1 MTSKPAAGAPHAN
14 AQTNEA
20 ESATQAARPVLLLSH
35 VTLEYEHDIRALD
48 DVSLSVAA
56 GERICV
62 LGANGSGK
70 STLASVL
77 CGLLAPDAGEVT
89 LVGQKVYADGGPDFE
104 AYRRARRELGLVFQ
118 NPDDQIVTS
127 VVEDDVAFGPENLGV
142 PSDQIG
148 LRVARELH
156 RVALDDYAKADPT
169 RLSGGQ
175 KQRVTVAGAL
185 AMEPQ
190 VLVLDEPGALL
201 DVRGRRSIMHVMDK
215 LQQAGTTV
223 VHITHFMEEAFQA
236 DRVLV
241 MSQGRIVLEGT
252 PQQVFAHGDELRD
265 LGLEK
270 PFGTRLAEKLRA
282 RGMDVPWAG
291 RKEVMLA
298 AIAGKLPRGDAA
310 QSTST
315 LPANGEKPASAM
327 PDSRTPTASATP
339 AICVDHVSFSYG
351 RPRRGVPSRRA
362 LDDVSF
368 SIAPGT
374 AAAIVG
380 QTGSGK
386 STLLRLICALEVPDS
401 GKVLIGGT
409 DTGSKKGRRRIHGT
423 IGYVM
428 QHPERQ
434 LFAETVA
441 QDVAYGPT
449 NMKLPAEEVA
459 RRVDHALDLVGLSH
473 KRDASPFE
481 LSGGQKRLC
490 AIAGVLAMEPA
501 TLVLDEPTAGL
512 DPQGRL
518 DLRRILERIHARG
531 VTVVQVTH
539 SMEDAAHAQQ
549 VIVLDQSRLLMQ
561 GTPAQVFSRGNEAQ
575 LNACGL
581 GLPRPLRW
589 AHELEALGAPDMG
602 EPLTSTELANAIVA
616 ATERDAAGNP
626 AAPKEA
632 TR

>member
-1 MTSKPAAGAPHAN
+1 MTN
-14 AQTNEA
+14 AEKRD
-20 ESATQAARPVLLLSH
+20 ARASRIQIPVP
-35 VTLEYEHDIRALD
+35 D
-48 DVSLSVAA
+48 
-56 GERICV
+56 
-62 LGANGSGK
+62 
-70 STLASVL
+70 ASVS
-77 CGLLAPDAGEVT
+77 
-89 LVGQKVYADGGPDFE
+89 QI
-104 AYRRARRELGLVFQ
+104 LGLPAVY
-118 NPDDQIVTS
+118 VK
-127 VVEDDVAFGPENLGV
+127 G
-142 PSDQIG
+142 
-148 LRVARELH
+148 AR
-156 RVALDDYAKADPT
+156 K
-169 RLSGGQ
+169 
-175 KQRVTVAGAL
+175 
-185 AMEPQ
+185 
-190 VLVLDEPGALL
+190 
-201 DVRGRRSIMHVMDK
+201 
-215 LQQAGTTV
+215 
-223 VHITHFMEEAFQA
+223 
-236 DRVLV
+236 
-241 MSQGRIVLEGT
+241 
-252 PQQVFAHGDELRD
+252 
-265 LGLEK
+265 
-270 PFGTRLAEKLRA
+270 
-282 RGMDVPWAG
+282 
-291 RKEVMLA
+291 
-298 AIAGKLPRGDAA
+298 
-310 QSTST
+310 
-315 LPANGEKPASAM
+315 
-327 PDSRTPTASATP
+327 
-339 AICVDHVSFSYG
+339 SFSG
-351 RPRRGVPSRRA
+351 REV
-362 LDDVSF
+362 LHDVSF